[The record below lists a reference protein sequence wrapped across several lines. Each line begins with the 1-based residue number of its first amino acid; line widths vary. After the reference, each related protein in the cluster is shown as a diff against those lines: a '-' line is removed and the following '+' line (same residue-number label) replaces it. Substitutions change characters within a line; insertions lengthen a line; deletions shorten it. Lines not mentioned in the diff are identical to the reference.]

1 MKIPNSKALELLEQ
15 LPLKDV
21 ANERNFLAP
30 LLIKG
35 RSAETSFPDSE
46 TPSVE
51 IAKRRIAEALGQTGP
66 TNSNNVWY
74 QIEYNNSTGTHTVK
88 GTLLND
94 SMPIK
99 VVS

>member
-1 MKIPNSKALELLEQ
+1 
-15 LPLKDV
+15 
-21 ANERNFLAP
+21 
-30 LLIKG
+30 
-35 RSAETSFPDSE
+35 
-46 TPSVE
+46 VE